1 MTLEV
6 RAVADLSP
14 DERAALF
21 DRDAGVA
28 DARADAREIV
38 ERVREEGDVAV
49 REYCRELD
57 GVEVGNLDVTDAAE
71 RAYDAVDAD
80 VRAAIETAAKNVRA
94 FHERQVPEDWRA
106 TFDGAGDDDRT
117 DDATP
122 GRRELGRRFRPIERV
137 GVYAPGGT
145 AAYPSSVLMGVV
157 PATVAGVDHV
167 ALATPPAEEMNQ
179 VTLAAAHVAGAD
191 RIYSVGGAQA
201 VGALAYGTETVT
213 PVQKIVGPGN
223 RWTTAAKAEVRGDVD
238 IDFLAGPSE
247 ILVLADGSAD
257 PELVA
262 ADLLAQ
268 AEHDPNA
275 SVVAVTDDADLAAAV
290 VDAAERRLDD
300 RERAETIRAA
310 LDADASGVLHA
321 RSMSEAVLFAEEY
334 AAEHLSIQADDD
346 EALLD
351 RITNAGSVF
360 LGPYTPVAA
369 GDYAS
374 GTNHVL
380 PTSGGAKRY
389 GGLSVDT
396 FLRSTTV
403 QRLDREGLAGLA
415 EPITTLAEAEG
426 LEAHADSVRARFDD
440 GSEADTV
447 GSDEGDAGAAGS
459 DAPADED
466 AG

>member
-1 MTLEV
+1 MTLDV
-6 RAVADLSP
+6 RAIADLSP
-14 DERAALF
+14 DERAAFF

-71 RAYDAVDAD
+71 RAYDAIDTD
-80 VRAAIETAAKNVRA
+80 VRDAIETAAGNVRE

-106 TFDGAGDDDRT
+106 SFGDGT
-117 DDATP
+117 DS
-122 GRRELGRRFRPIERV
+122 GRRELGRRFRPIERI

-290 VDAAERRLDD
+290 VDAVERRLDE
-300 RERAETIRAA
+300 RERAATIREA
-310 LDADASGVLHA
+310 LGADASGVLVG
-321 RSMSEAVLFAEEY
+321 RSMSEAVLFTEEY

-346 EALLD
+346 EALLG

-403 QRLDREGLAGLA
+403 QRLDREGLAGLS

-426 LEAHADSVRARFDD
+426 LEAHAESVRARFDHSGGGDAVDSD
-440 GSEADTV
+440 GST
-447 GSDEGDAGAAGS
+447 
-459 DAPADED
+459 DED
-466 AG
+466 VG